1 MPTPGR
7 RDGWRKSS
15 FSDTG
20 NGCVEIA
27 STPLARRVTPRILRG
42 HALTVDAQ
50 GALATDQGG
59 ALAAQGS

>member
-27 STPLARRVTPRILRG
+27 HTLGAIRDSKNPEGPVLS
-42 HALTVDAQ
+42 VDVHR
-50 GALATDQGG
+50 LVAT
-59 ALAAQGS
+59 AKTEA

>member
-1 MPTPGR
+1 MSTHER

-27 STPLARRVTPRILRG
+27 HTLAAIRDSKNLAGPT
-42 HALTVDAQ
+42 LTVRVNRLVRAVKTGTLDA
-50 GALATDQGG
+50 
-59 ALAAQGS
+59 